1 MLFSTEGMGL
11 APGHWIVPIAN
22 ILENFVFLLTMIL
35 AVTLL
40 VMGIIHLLIWKT
52 LNDLELWST
61 ASSLSPM
68 DAMRGQRDKTALH
81 KMAKGFENPPLLD
94 AALYNSH
101 ICHNDRHWLDMDGH
115 TWPCHCCR
123 IIRKQVLSAAVKYP
137 AVIEGETVQNAD

>member
-22 ILENFVFLLTMIL
+22 ILENFIFLLTMIL

-81 KMAKGFENPPLLD
+81 KMAKGFENPHYWMLLYIIPTYVTMI
-94 AALYNSH
+94 AIGWTWTGTLGLAIVVGSFVSRFSAL
-101 ICHNDRHWLDMDGH
+101 L
-115 TWPCHCCR
+115 
-123 IIRKQVLSAAVKYP
+123 
-137 AVIEGETVQNAD
+137 